1 MHRPHDQQQLTQF
14 TLEEAQGRGRRSEKD
29 LPSHLASASRNPLGD
44 FCPNVGCRVSRH
56 QQELARARGTPDA
69 LFSFPQDIRRVIYTT
84 NAIESLNSTLRKII
98 KTRRVFPS
106 EEAATKL
113 LYLALQNIAKKW
125 TKPIK
130 EWRKALNQFAILF
143 EDRVPTR

>member
-1 MHRPHDQQQLTQF
+1 M
-14 TLEEAQGRGRRSEKD
+14 
-29 LPSHLASASRNPLGD
+29 
-44 FCPNVGCRVSRH
+44 GCRVSRH